1 MQTRSSALRYLE
13 RLSSSKALWV
23 LTAVGAVSLL
33 SYGIYRNWQEL
44 ARYEWQ
50 VDYPRLALSFVAYSF
65 ALAGV
70 LVGWNSIM
78 GHLGSK
84 VGFRRNTKVYCY
96 SNLAKRL
103 PTSIWLFASR
113 AHLYEKEGTAKS
125 VTSLG
130 TLLEFCAIGFSGVLT
145 FVATS
150 SLFPSARLWD
160 RGVLFILAVLAA
172 PVLLVSRPNL
182 LVRGLEFL
190 LAKSHHEGLSLTL
203 RSRDMMWWSL
213 LYSIGWVLG
222 GLFLYLLI
230 GAFHP
235 LPASRLPTVIAAWT
249 LSGLVALLNFV
260 LPIGVGVREL
270 TLAYLLTCC
279 LPFSVAIVIS
289 IASRIWLA
297 LCELFWV
304 LISLRL

>member
-1 MQTRSSALRYLE
+1 MKTRNSALRCLE
-13 RLSSSKALWV
+13 RLSSSKLLWV
-23 LTAVGAVSLL
+23 LTAMGAVSLL
-33 SYGIYRNWQEL
+33 SYGIYRDWQGL

-65 ALAGV
+65 ALGGA

-78 GHLGSK
+78 GRLGSK
-84 VGFRRNTKVYCY
+84 AGFRRNTKLYCY
-96 SNLAKRL
+96 SNLAKHL

-125 VTSLG
+125 VASLG
-130 TLLEFCAIGFSGVLT
+130 TLLEFCAIAFSGLLT

-150 SLFPSARLWD
+150 SLFPSARLWG
-160 RGVLFILAVLAA
+160 RGALFILAAFAALA
-172 PVLLVSRPNL
+172 LLLSRSKL

-190 LAKSHHEGLSLTL
+190 LAKFHHEGLSVTL
-203 RSRDMMWWSL
+203 RSQDMVWWSL
-213 LYSIGWVLG
+213 LYSTVWVLG

-230 GAFHP
+230 AAFHP

-249 LSGLVALLNFV
+249 LSGLVSLLNFV

-270 TLAYLLTCC
+270 TLAYLLT
-279 LPFSVAIVIS
+279 F
-289 IASRIWLA
+289 
-297 LCELFWV
+297 
-304 LISLRL
+304 